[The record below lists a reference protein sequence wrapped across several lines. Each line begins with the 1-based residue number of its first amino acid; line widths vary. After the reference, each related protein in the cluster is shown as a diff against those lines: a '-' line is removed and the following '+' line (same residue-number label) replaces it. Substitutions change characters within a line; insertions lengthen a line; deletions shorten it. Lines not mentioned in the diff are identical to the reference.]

1 MRKRSELEN
10 LGAACKLGE
19 GFLAA
24 QRTLGGRCGDDIGST
39 DVNNIHKPALD
50 GGRSGRSRQA
60 PHHIDVAR
68 LACGRQ
74 QGRAFLISR

>member
-50 GGRSGRSRQA
+50 GGRSGTT
-60 PHHIDVAR
+60 
-68 LACGRQ
+68 
-74 QGRAFLISR
+74 